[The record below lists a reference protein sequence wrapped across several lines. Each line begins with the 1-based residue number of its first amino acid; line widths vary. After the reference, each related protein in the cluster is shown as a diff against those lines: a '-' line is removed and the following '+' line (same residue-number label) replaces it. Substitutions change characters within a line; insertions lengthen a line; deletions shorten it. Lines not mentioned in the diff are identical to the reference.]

1 VTSVTL
7 GERVDHKLLPCKPGN
22 LDPDDTKWKPPDRYT
37 SDVPEEEEPRLELA
51 F

>member
-7 GERVDHKLLPCKPGN
+7 GERVDHKLLPCKRCN
-22 LDPDDTKWKPPDRYT
+22 LDPDDTKWKTPDRYT
-37 SDVPEEEEPRLELA
+37 SGAPEEEEPRRELA